1 MKRAACVSTGESTAC
16 LLEKFRRT
24 EDSNTPKR
32 QKTIAS
38 MIQEKDFE
46 IKLSV
51 MSDYTS
57 SANRI
62 YRVMYYTNA
71 IGNLPID
78 ICEKICNKWGR
89 YSIDY
94 KITRLVIYS
103 EEKGIYS
110 CEVWIDVFNS

>member
-1 MKRAACVSTGESTAC
+1 
-16 LLEKFRRT
+16 
-24 EDSNTPKR
+24 
-32 QKTIAS
+32 
-38 MIQEKDFE
+38 
-46 IKLSV
+46 
-51 MSDYTS
+51 
-57 SANRI
+57 
-62 YRVMYYTNA
+62 MYYTNA